1 MAVIGVDLGGTK
13 IRAALVTPDGTLLHE
28 DNVLIGG
35 KSGKE
40 VGMLLSGRIQ
50 RLMQLS
56 GGAVDAIGV
65 SAPGIYDADRGTVWA
80 PNLAGWEEYP
90 LYREIRSAVKSE
102 TVTIAIENDRACYIA
117 GESRLG
123 AAQGYRNA
131 VFIAVGTGIGAGVMV
146 DGAIVRGSAG
156 SAGSIGWLPVERPY
170 NISFTH
176 CGCLEYLA
184 SGEGIARMAR
194 RLVGEAPGYHG
205 SLRIADMSA
214 LTARD
219 VFNAYEKN
227 DPIAG
232 AIITS
237 CIELWGMAAAAL
249 VSLLDPDV
257 LVFGGG
263 VFGPAAA
270 FLDRIHKEAE
280 KWGQPVAMQR
290 VIFAASQLG
299 ENAGLIGAACFA
311 YRALGQDT
319 D

>member
-13 IRAALVTPDGTLLHE
+13 IRAALVAPDGTLYHE
-28 DNVLIGG
+28 DRVLIGE

-40 VGMLLSGRIQ
+40 VGMLLTDRIL

-146 DGAIVRGSAG
+146 DGAIVRGGAG

-170 NISFTH
+170 NENFTH

-184 SGEGIARMAR
+184 SGKGIARMAR
-194 RLVGEAPGYHG
+194 QLVSETLAYHG
-205 SLRIADMSA
+205 SLRIADMSR

-219 VFNAYEKN
+219 VFDAYEKD
-227 DPIAG
+227 DPIA
-232 AIITS
+232 IVVITL

-249 VSLLDPDV
+249 VSLLDPDII
-257 LVFGGG
+257 VFGGG